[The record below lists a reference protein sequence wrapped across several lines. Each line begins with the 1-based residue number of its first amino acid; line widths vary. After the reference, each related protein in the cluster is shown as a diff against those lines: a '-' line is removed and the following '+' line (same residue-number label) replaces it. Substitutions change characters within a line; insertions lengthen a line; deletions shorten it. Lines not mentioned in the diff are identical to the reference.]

1 MPFGE
6 SIPEEMQ
13 VDQEDE
19 NSIELAP
26 GAVIDLGEGEKANM
40 VNPGRPNPNFDPFVI
55 AVLKQIGAALE
66 IPYEILIM
74 AFSSN
79 YSASRAAIL
88 EFFKVVKM
96 YRAWFV
102 ADFANQSMKNG

>member
-1 MPFGE
+1 MFIEKESASDDVPFGE

-88 EFFKVVKM
+88 EFFKVIG
-96 YRAWFV
+96 R
-102 ADFANQSMKNG
+102 GL